1 MGCCDRGRNRVEHYF
16 GDSLLWEWIVYAE
29 DGTQVDLTD
38 ATAVLKITQDGVQ
51 QLVADATV
59 EDGMF
64 VVEIAATDMADLEV
78 GEYCF
83 SYIATFADSSVATL
97 EVGCL
102 EIVDNCVASEPAPL

>member
-1 MGCCDRGRNRVEHYF
+1 MSCCERGRNRVEHYF
-16 GDSLLWEWIVYAE
+16 GDSLLWEWLVYAE

-38 ATAVLKITQDGVQ
+38 ATATLKITQNGLQ
-51 QLVADATV
+51 QLLASATT

-64 VVEIAATDMADLEV
+64 VVEVTATDMAELEV

-83 SYIATFADSSVATL
+83 SFIAVFADESVHTL

-102 EIVDNCVASEPAPL
+102 EIVDNCVAPEPLAN